1 MGVDDLKRKRIPGR
15 IMCVVPTRAARIA
28 CLIASL
34 LLALAAAIRA
44 EHLPI
49 KTYTVADGLA
59 HNEINKIVRDSRG
72 FLWFC
77 TADGLSRFDGYTFTN
92 FGTDQGLPHANVTD
106 LLETRSGEYWVATYG
121 GIVRFNP
128 KGAPVNRVVY
138 AGEASAIA
146 PMFTVIV
153 PEDQDRRARAITV
166 LLEDR
171 NGTIWCGTQKGLSK
185 LERTN
190 DRIALRSVDIG
201 IPNEYPEQGL
211 ISDLLEDRH
220 GSLWIAAPSGLYR
233 RWPDGSAARYTRRDG
248 LPNEY
253 LSKLFQDNQGQLW
266 AATLLG
272 GFFRFVAD
280 SSHVPPVVAV
290 TYTQRDGLPTYWVFQ
305 LFETSDRRFWV
316 ATNRGLVEFFPN
328 GDTQGRRFRSYTT
341 RNGLSYHLIT
351 ALNEDLGGN
360 LWLGTSTQ
368 GAMKLARNGFVTYD
382 EQDALYDV
390 NAIFADRAGSVC
402 FKGNVLGNERTS
414 VFEGAKLDLL
424 DPNPPNF
431 HQRFGCFDGQRFNW
445 FKPKAPFN
453 FGWVMEDVTLQARNG
468 EWWVGSGLG
477 LYRFPAS
484 DNFAQIKAARPLA
497 VYTTKDGLAAPQV
510 FRLFEDSRGDIWIST
525 IAALTNGLARW
536 ERASESMRD
545 LSNSPGLPSLKDN
558 LPRSFGEDRAG
569 NVWIGF
575 NNGLARYAQDSF
587 KFFTTTD
594 GLPPGSIMNIYL
606 DHAGRLWLAS
616 ARSGLIRIDNLGGER
631 PSFINYTTAQGLS
644 SNIAVVITEDVD
656 GHIYAGGGHGLDR
669 LDPATGRV
677 KHFTTADGLAPG
689 LFRAA
694 FRDHSGVLWFGMTL
708 GLSRFAP
715 APDEPP
721 APPPIMITGLRVA
734 GSSRLV
740 SALGESEMALPDL
753 PANDNQLQ
761 LDFVALGFAPGEVLR
776 YQYKLEGADA
786 DWSAPSEQRR
796 VNYAN
801 LAPGRYRFLVR
812 AANSEGAFSVVPAS
826 VTFTILRPVW
836 QRWWFIALIALTMGL
851 IFYALYRYRVSRIL
865 EVASMRTL
873 IATDLHD
880 DIGSGLSRMAILSEV
895 VKQQIG
901 STADQ
906 SVPLLTEIADS
917 ARDLVDSMRD
927 IVWAIDPRRD
937 DLRNVVFRVRQ
948 FASDVLEPQEI
959 KLDFQVQPE
968 LEKIK
973 LDPEQRRHLFLIFK
987 EAINNIARHAEC
999 ASVSLS
1005 INVSHNQLIVEI
1017 RDDGRGFSDLQSQQS
1032 PTHERAGGH
1041 GLENMQSRA
1050 AQLGGQLSVDSSP
1063 SRGTCLKLTVPLKKQ

>member
-1 MGVDDLKRKRIPGR
+1 MFPF
-15 IMCVVPTRAARIA
+15 
-28 CLIASL
+28 L
-34 LLALAAAIRA
+34 LLFCLPCLTYA
-44 EHLPI
+44 ERLPL

-92 FGTDQGLPHANVTD
+92 YGTDQGLPHANVTD

-138 AGEASAIA
+138 AGEASPIA

-171 NGTIWCGTQKGLSK
+171 NGTIWCGTQKGLFK
-185 LERTN
+185 LERIN
-190 DRIALRSVDIG
+190 DRLALRSVDIG

-220 GSLWIAAPSGLYR
+220 GTLWMAAPSGLYR
-233 RWPDGSAARYTRRDG
+233 RWPDGSAARYTKPDG
-248 LPNEY
+248 LANGY
-253 LSKLFQDNQGQLW
+253 LQDLLEDHEGRLW
-266 AATLLG
+266 VTTRLG
-272 GFFRFVAD
+272 GFFRLVTDATKT
-280 SSHVPPVVAV
+280 PPVVAL
-290 TYTQRDGLPTYWVFQ
+290 TYTHRDGLLSDWVSQ
-305 LFETSDRRFWV
+305 LFETADRRFWV
-316 ATNRGLVEFFPN
+316 ATPRGLLEFFPN
-328 GDTQGRRFRSYTT
+328 GDEYGRRFRSYTT
-341 RNGLSYHLIT
+341 RNGLSNDIT

-360 LWLGTSTQ
+360 LWLGTSAS
-368 GAMKLARNGFVTYD
+368 GAMKLTRNGFVTYD
-382 EQDALYDV
+382 ERDGLV
-390 NAIFADRAGSVC
+390 HVTAIFEDRKGSVC

-431 HQRFGCFDGQRFNW
+431 HQRFGCLDGRRFNW
-445 FKPKAPFN
+445 FKPKAPF
-453 FGWVMEDVTLQARNG
+453 FSGWVMEGVTLQARNG
-468 EWWVGSGLG
+468 EWWVGSGEG

-484 DNFAQIKAARPLA
+484 DNFGQIKAASPLA

-510 FRLFEDSRGDIWIST
+510 FRLFEDSRDDVWIST
-525 IAALTNGLARW
+525 TSPSTYGLARW
-536 ERASESMRD
+536 ERSSETMRD
-545 LSNSPGLPSLKDN
+545 LANSPGLPSLKDN

-575 NNGLARYAQDSF
+575 NNGLARYAQGSF
-587 KFFTTTD
+587 KFFTSSD
-594 GLPPGSIMNIYL
+594 GLRPGSIVNIYL
-606 DHAGRLWLAS
+606 DHADRLWLAS
-616 ARSGLIRIDNLGGER
+616 ARGGLIRIDDPGAER

-644 SNIAVVITEDVD
+644 SNNSEVITEDVD
-656 GHIYAGGGHGLDR
+656 GHIYVGGGHGLDR
-669 LDPATGRV
+669 LDPSTGRV

-694 FRDHSGVLWFGMTL
+694 FRDHNGVLWFGMTR
-708 GLSRFAP
+708 GLSRYAP
-715 APDEPP
+715 APDVPA
-721 APPPIMITGLRVA
+721 APPSVLITGLRVA
-734 GSSRLV
+734 GSLRLV
-740 SALGESEMALPDL
+740 SALGESEMALPDFS
-753 PANDNQLQ
+753 ANDNQLQ
-761 LDFVALGFAPGEVLR
+761 LDFVGLSFASGEVLR

-812 AANSEGAFSVVPAS
+812 AMNSDEAVSPAPAS
-826 VTFTILRPVW
+826 VTFTILRPLW
-836 QRWWFIALIALTMGL
+836 QRWWFLMLAAIAVGVMVYA
-851 IFYALYRYRVSRIL
+851 FYNYRMARLL
-865 EVASMRTL
+865 EMANVRTRM
-873 IATDLHD
+873 ATDLHD

-895 VKQQIG
+895 VKQQMG
-901 STADQ
+901 DTAEQ

-917 ARDLVDSMRD
+917 ARTLVDSMRD
-927 IVWAIDPRRD
+927 IVWSIDPRRD
-937 DLRNVVFRVRQ
+937 DLANVVVRVRQ
-948 FASDVLEPQEI
+948 FASDVLEPQKI
-959 KLDFQVQPE
+959 KLNFQAPAE
-968 LEKIK
+968 LEKVK
-973 LDPEQRRHLFLIFK
+973 LNPEQRRHLFLIFK

-999 ASVSLS
+999 ASVSLD
-1005 INVSHNQLIVEI
+1005 ITVSHNQLIAEI
-1017 RDDGRGFSDLQSQQS
+1017 RDDGRGFSPVSA
-1032 PTHERAGGH
+1032 TETATNGRAGGH

-1050 AQLGGQLSVDSSP
+1050 AQLGGDLSVDSSP
-1063 SRGTCLKLTVPLKKQ
+1063 GRGTRLKLMVPIRKL

>member
-1 MGVDDLKRKRIPGR
+1 MLS
-15 IMCVVPTRAARIA
+15 
-28 CLIASL
+28 SL
-34 LLALAAAIRA
+34 LNKAGCLRLISLFLLMLLFSTVHGER
-44 EHLPI
+44 LPL
-49 KTYTVADGLA
+49 KPYTVADGLA
-59 HNEINKIVRDSRG
+59 HDEINKIVRDSRG

-92 FGTDQGLPHANVTD
+92 FGTAQGLPHPYVSD
-106 LLETRSGEYWVATYG
+106 LLETRAGEYWVATNG
-121 GIVRFNP
+121 GVVRFNP
-128 KGAPVNRVVY
+128 KGTPVNRVVY
-138 AGEASAIA
+138 AGEAGAIA

-201 IPNEYPEQGL
+201 IPTEYPEQGL

-233 RWPDGSAARYTRRDG
+233 RWPDGSTARYTKPDGLANGYLQDLLEDHEGHLWATTRLGGFFRLVTDATRAPPVVALTYTRRDG
-248 LPNEY
+248 LP
-253 LSKLFQDNQGQLW
+253 
-266 AATLLG
+266 
-272 GFFRFVAD
+272 AD
-280 SSHVPPVVAV
+280 
-290 TYTQRDGLPTYWVFQ
+290 WVSQ
-305 LFETSDRRFWV
+305 LFETADRRFWV
-316 ATNRGLVEFFPN
+316 ATARGLVEFFPN
-328 GDTQGRRFRSYTT
+328 GDEQGRRFRSYTE
-341 RNGLSYHLIT
+341 RNGLSNYGIT

-360 LWLGTSTQ
+360 LWLGTSAA

-382 EQDALYDV
+382 EQDGLVYV
-390 NAIFADRAGSVC
+390 TAIFEERTGSVC

-424 DPNPPNF
+424 DSNPPNLYS
-431 HQRFGCFDGQRFNW
+431 RFGCFDGQRFNW
-445 FKPKAPFN
+445 FQPKTPFF
-453 FGWVMEDVTLQARNG
+453 FGWVMEGVTLQARNG
-468 EWWVGSGLG
+468 EWWVGSGQG
-477 LYRFPAS
+477 LFRFPAT
-484 DNFAQIKAARPLA
+484 DHFAQIKTASPLA
-497 VYTTKDGLAAPQV
+497 VYTTKDGLAAQQV
-510 FRLFEDSRGDIWIST
+510 FRLFDDSRDNIWIST
-525 IAALTNGLARW
+525 ISPSTNGLARW
-536 ERASESMRD
+536 ERSSETMRD
-545 LSNSPGLPSLKDN
+545 LANLPGLPSLKDN

-575 NNGLARYAQDSF
+575 NNGLARYAQGSF
-587 KFFTTTD
+587 KFFTASD
-594 GLPPGSIMNIYL
+594 GLPPGPIMNIYL

-616 ARSGLIRIDNLGGER
+616 ARSGLIRIDDPGAER

-644 SNIAVVITEDVD
+644 SSNNEVITEDVD
-656 GHIYAGGGHGLDR
+656 GHIYVGGGHGLDR

-677 KHFTTADGLAPG
+677 KHFTTADGLARG

-694 FRDHSGVLWFGMTL
+694 FRDHNGVLWFGMTQ

-715 APDEPP
+715 APDAPA
-721 APPPIMITGLRVA
+721 APPSVLISGLRVA
-734 GSSRLV
+734 GSPRLV
-740 SALGESEMALPDL
+740 SALGESEMALPDFS
-753 PANDNQLQ
+753 ANDNQLQ
-761 LDFVALGFAPGEVLR
+761 LDFAGLSFFSGEVLR

-796 VNYAN
+796 VNYAH

-812 AANSEGAFSVVPAS
+812 AANSDGAFSTVPAS

-836 QRWWFIALIALTMGL
+836 QRWWFIALIGLTTGL

-901 STADQ
+901 NKAEE

-917 ARDLVDSMRD
+917 ARALVDSMRD
-927 IVWAIDPRRD
+927 IVWSIDPRRD
-937 DLRNVVFRVRQ
+937 DLSNVVFRVRQ
-948 FASDVLEPQEI
+948 FASDVLEPQKI
-959 KLDFQVQPE
+959 KLDFQAPSE
-968 LEKIK
+968 LEKVK
-973 LDPEQRRHLFLIFK
+973 LNPEQRRHLFLIFK

-999 ASVSLS
+999 DSASLS
-1005 INVSHNQLIVEI
+1005 INVSHSRLVVEI
-1017 RDDGRGFSDLQSQQS
+1017 RDDGRGFSDLRPQES
-1032 PTHERAGGH
+1032 PTNGGAVGH
-1041 GLENMQSRA
+1041 GLENMKGRA
-1050 AQLGGQLSVDSSP
+1050 AQLGGDLSVDSSA
-1063 SRGTCLKLTVPLKKQ
+1063 SRGTCLKLMIPIKKP

>member
-1 MGVDDLKRKRIPGR
+1 MMRRYESSQSEYGR
-15 IMCVVPTRAARIA
+15 RS
-28 CLIASL
+28 LWLLGL
-34 LLALAAAIRA
+34 LLIVCLTARA
-44 EHLPI
+44 ERLPL
-49 KTYTVADGLA
+49 KTYSVADGLA

-138 AGEASAIA
+138 DGEAGAIA
-146 PMFTVIV
+146 PMFIVIV

-233 RWPDGSAARYTRRDG
+233 RWPDGSSARYTRHDG
-248 LPNEY
+248 LPAEY
-253 LSKLFQDNQGQLW
+253 LQDLLEDDQGRLW
-266 AATLLG
+266 VTTLLG
-272 GFFRFVAD
+272 GFFRLVTDATKT
-280 SSHVPPVVAV
+280 PPVVAL
-290 TYTQRDGLPTYWVFQ
+290 TYTQRDGLLTNWVSQ
-305 LFETSDRRFWV
+305 LFETADRRFWV
-316 ATNRGLVEFFPN
+316 ATNKGLVEFFPN
-328 GDTQGRRFRSYTT
+328 GDEQGRRFRSYTE
-341 RNGLSYHLIT
+341 RNGLSYHGIT

-382 EQDALYDV
+382 EQDALFDV

-424 DPNPPNF
+424 DPNPAIF
-431 HQRFGCFDGQRFNW
+431 HQRFGCFDGRRFNW
-445 FKPKAPFN
+445 FKPKAPFY
-453 FGWVMEDVTLQARNG
+453 FGWVMEGVTLQARNG

-484 DNFAQIKAARPLA
+484 DNFAQIKTASPLA
-497 VYTTKDGLAAPQV
+497 VYTAKDGLAAPQV
-510 FRLFEDSRGDIWIST
+510 FRLFEDSRNNVWIST
-525 IAALTNGLARW
+525 TSSSTNGLARW
-536 ERASESMRD
+536 ERSSESMRD
-545 LSNSPGLPSLKDN
+545 LGNSPGLPSLKDN

-575 NNGLARYAQDSF
+575 NNGLARYARDSF
-587 KFFTTTD
+587 QFFTATD
-594 GLPPGSIMNIYL
+594 GLPPGAIMNIYL

-616 ARSGLIRIDNLGGER
+616 ARSGLIRIDDPGGEK
-631 PSFINYTTAQGLS
+631 PSFVSYATAQGLS
-644 SNIAVVITEDVD
+644 SNNTEVITEDAD
-656 GHIYAGGGHGLDR
+656 GHLYVGGGHGLDR

-694 FRDHSGVLWFGMTL
+694 FRDHNGVLWFGMTR
-708 GLSRFAP
+708 GLSRYVP
-715 APDEPP
+715 APDVPA
-721 APPPIMITGLRVA
+721 APPPVLITGLRVA
-734 GSSRLV
+734 GSLRLV
-740 SALGESEMALPDL
+740 SALGEKEMALPDL
-753 PANDNQLQ
+753 PASDNQLQ
-761 LDFVALGFAPGEVLR
+761 LDFVGLSFLPGEVLR

-812 AANSEGAFSVVPAS
+812 AATSDGTFSAVPAS
-826 VTFTILRPVW
+826 VTFRILRPVW
-836 QRWWFIALIALTMGL
+836 QRWWFIALIVLTMGL
-851 IFYALYRYRVSRIL
+851 IFYALYRYRISRIL
-865 EVASMRTL
+865 EFANMRTR

-895 VKQQIG
+895 AKLQVG
-901 STADQ
+901 DTAAKQ
-906 SVPLLTEIADS
+906 SVPMLTEIAES
-917 ARDLVDSMRD
+917 ARDLVGSMRD
-927 IVWAIDPRRD
+927 IVWSIDPRRD
-937 DLRNVVFRVRQ
+937 DLSNVVFRVRQ
-948 FASDVLEPQEI
+948 FASDLLEPQRI
-959 KLDFQVQPE
+959 KLDFQAPPD

-973 LDPEQRRHLFLIFK
+973 LNPEQRRHLFLIFK
-987 EAINNIARHAEC
+987 EAINNIALHAEC
-999 ASVSLS
+999 SSVTLSISVSHS
-1005 INVSHNQLIVEI
+1005 RLIVEI
-1017 RDDGRGFSDLQSQQS
+1017 RDDGRGFSDVAATEA
-1032 PTHERAGGH
+1032 PTDGRAGGH

-1050 AQLGGQLSVDSSP
+1050 AQLGGHLSVDSSP
-1063 SRGTCLKLTVPLKKQ
+1063 GHGTCLKLMVPIRKP